1 MVITQH
7 RGGSGYSFGLGS
19 SSEPRD
25 DELHELIAIEVSR
38 LLMED
43 MPELFG
49 TIKEGLVEK
58 TDGHIQTLW
67 AEITSGQF
75 GAHTLIFRDFYACGA
90 PKFFRKKDPISNI
103 CWITDSECA
112 FRQGF
117 SLKGWILDLIIVWW
131 DMELM
136 TGGEGESCSRR
147 RGHWG
152 DDLVGFC
159 HQVQGIVYSFYF
171 GSTTG

>member
-58 TDGHIQTLW
+58 TDGHIQTL
-67 AEITSGQF
+67 
-75 GAHTLIFRDFYACGA
+75 
-90 PKFFRKKDPISNI
+90 
-103 CWITDSECA
+103 
-112 FRQGF
+112 
-117 SLKGWILDLIIVWW
+117 
-131 DMELM
+131 
-136 TGGEGESCSRR
+136 
-147 RGHWG
+147 
-152 DDLVGFC
+152 
-159 HQVQGIVYSFYF
+159 
-171 GSTTG
+171 